1 MNIAV
6 VKVALVA
13 LSLVLVSSSGYA
25 AQKEDGVRGQSE
37 QQRVSYETVKG
48 KAVHQEARKEC
59 CKPNSVDYDDDLDES
74 IVSRFSF
81 KELQQRY
88 QE

>member
-6 VKVALVA
+6 VKVALA
-13 LSLVLVSSSGYA
+13 TLSLVLVSSAGFA
-25 AQKEDGVRGQSE
+25 AQKGDAVGQQPD
-37 QQRVSYETVKG
+37 QQRVSYEVVKG
-48 KAVHQEARKEC
+48 KAVHQGARKEC
-59 CKPNSVDYDDDLDES
+59 CKSNSLSRDDDLDES
-74 IVSRFSF
+74 IVSWRSF